1 MNCYCYP
8 AALLEGDVFTF
19 LARCVH
25 RCSLPGEGL
34 HQSQGPWV
42 PLLPCGQ
49 APTPGAWYKYFSGLC
64 NPCRG
69 GHPKKRELQ
78 VKFPIVIRMP
88 THLRRS
94 AQSNKTQSNC
104 STAQLSPICWK
115 TVEKS
120 THLLGP
126 QSFNYQKERISLNKL
141 YLLSPQCSGI
151 LQLLILYRRAPILS
165 HLGISRYSSAW
176 RRPYFWIVGAVEAR
190 NSMMGSRSE
199 VSEQFMSIYRESGI
213 PSSSP
218 AHCINQIIFLFEKS
232 VNSVSISG
240 AWVTRSSLTAC

>member
-1 MNCYCYP
+1 MAMNYYCSS
-8 AALLEGDVFTF
+8 AALLEVGVFTF

-49 APTPGAWYKYFSGLC
+49 APTPGTWYKYFSGLC
-64 NPCRG
+64 NPCKG

-94 AQSNKTQSNC
+94 AESNKTQSNR
-104 STAQLSPICWK
+104 SRAQLFPICCK

-120 THLLGP
+120 PRLFGP
-126 QSFNYQKERISLNKL
+126 QSFNCQKEWISLNKL
-141 YLLSPQCSGI
+141 Y
-151 LQLLILYRRAPILS
+151 
-165 HLGISRYSSAW
+165 
-176 RRPYFWIVGAVEAR
+176 
-190 NSMMGSRSE
+190 
-199 VSEQFMSIYRESGI
+199 I
-213 PSSSP
+213 PS
-218 AHCINQIIFLFEKS
+218 L
-232 VNSVSISG
+232 
-240 AWVTRSSLTAC
+240 